1 MKKGPERTHFC
12 APGLFCAFIPKVLL
26 HGSVRTTK
34 SLFESLYKSAIGDF
48 PHLRPKLCKAFA
60 SNFHLAPKIRFDST
74 PPIKIG
80 ELHPSIIKPILGS
93 KKALKRLMQLTNRQL
108 HPYRSEI
115 LVGDGGFE
123 PPKAK
128 PADLQSVLTEQNN
141 PNNHED
147 FVFSL
152 KIRTFLKLPKT

>member
-1 MKKGPERTHFC
+1 
-12 APGLFCAFIPKVLL
+12 
-26 HGSVRTTK
+26 
-34 SLFESLYKSAIGDF
+34 
-48 PHLRPKLCKAFA
+48 
-60 SNFHLAPKIRFDST
+60 
-74 PPIKIG
+74 
-80 ELHPSIIKPILGS
+80 
-93 KKALKRLMQLTNRQL
+93 MQLTNRQL